1 MSKYGVFFWPVFSCI
16 RTKYRDLLG
25 KSLYLVWMQENTDQK
40 KLRIWTLFMQQC
52 DIPKLSE
59 DQAKL
64 TEEDLTEKGL

>member
-40 KLRIWTLFMQQC
+40 KLRIWTLFMQYYY
-52 DIPKLSE
+52 L
-59 DQAKL
+59 L
-64 TEEDLTEKGL
+64 EENFVRSVIN